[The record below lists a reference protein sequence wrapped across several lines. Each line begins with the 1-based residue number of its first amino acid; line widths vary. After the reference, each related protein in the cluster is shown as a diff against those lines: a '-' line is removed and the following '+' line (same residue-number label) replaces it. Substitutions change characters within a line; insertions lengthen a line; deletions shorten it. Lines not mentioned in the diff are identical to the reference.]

1 MSCAILCRAYS
12 AVCWI
17 LDFIFVCTWLNK
29 NFLLIFQKRKKK
41 KEKRIHDRYSNTNCC
56 KTKFSSLLP
65 AFGSQMEHQNTQL
78 SWKII
83 VKLHILRLILL
94 AYTRGKKIK
103 KKKKRKE
110 KERPL
115 KEILWSSKISPFH
128 QAVTFFYPMHHSF
141 TLRFR
146 ILECNLTVQSPSLAL
161 KQLLHGEE
169 NTPKTEKCKF

>member
-1 MSCAILCRAYS
+1 MYGILLYNAYNLSCFVDVEAGFWSLWCTCVAAKVAMSCAILCRAYS

-94 AYTRGKKIK
+94 AYTRGKKK
-103 KKKKRKE
+103 KKEEKKRKG
-110 KERPL
+110 K
-115 KEILWSSKISPFH
+115 
-128 QAVTFFYPMHHSF
+128 AT
-141 TLRFR
+141 
-146 ILECNLTVQSPSLAL
+146 
-161 KQLLHGEE
+161 
-169 NTPKTEKCKF
+169 

>member
-94 AYTRGKKIK
+94 AYTRGKK
-103 KKKKRKE
+103 KRNGH
-110 KERPL
+110 L
-115 KEILWSSKISPFH
+115 KEILRSSKISPFH
-128 QAVTFFYPMHHSF
+128 QAVTFFYSMHHSF

-169 NTPKTEKCKF
+169 NIPKTEKCKF